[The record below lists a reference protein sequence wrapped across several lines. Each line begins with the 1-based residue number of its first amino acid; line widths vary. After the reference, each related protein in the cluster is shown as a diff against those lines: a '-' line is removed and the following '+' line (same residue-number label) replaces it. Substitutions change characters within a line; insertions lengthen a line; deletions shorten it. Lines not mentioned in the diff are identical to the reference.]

1 MKYSYMLLTPCLL
14 VSYINA
20 NASAYERNDSPTQQP
35 YIYQNDYHAE
45 RWFPEPVFSDE
56 PRYLKLLQIIDQQQQ
71 IKTIKANLSRQ
82 SLLIPAVLKS

>member
-1 MKYSYMLLTPCLL
+1 MKYSFMLITPCLL
-14 VSYINA
+14 VSHISA
-20 NASAYERNDSPTQQP
+20 NASTYARNDSLAQQQ
-35 YIYQNDYHAE
+35 YMQQNDYHAE
-45 RWFPEPVFSDE
+45 RWFPEPVFNGE